1 MHKFLLTSAAGIIA
15 AAAVLVCTGCDRL
28 DNERIPVEQVNIV
41 FQTVADW
48 NIYGANS
55 ALTWNTFI
63 RSERKPANFFYTA
76 QTYTGYGG
84 VLLVCDVLGNP
95 QAFDLSCPVERSKDV
110 RVFIN
115 EDNEYLAECPK
126 CHSTYNVFSLLGH
139 PVAGEAARQGYAL
152 RRYRVGAGRAGEYM
166 VVSF

>member
-1 MHKFLLTSAAGIIA
+1 M
-15 AAAVLVCTGCDRL
+15 
-28 DNERIPVEQVNIV
+28 
-41 FQTVADW
+41 
-48 NIYGANS
+48 
-55 ALTWNTFI
+55 
-63 RSERKPANFFYTA
+63 
-76 QTYTGYGG
+76 
-84 VLLVCDVLGNP
+84 CDVLGTP

-139 PVAGEAARQGYAL
+139 PVSGEAASKGYAL
-152 RRYRVGAGRAGEYM
+152 RRYRVGTGRAGEYM